1 MFSYVFFNINVF
13 ILDRNN
19 ENSLFFSLLHH
30 NNKTV
35 RFIYSFIPKNSMKNR
50 LKRGIL
56 AGSLA
61 AALALGCG
69 SDSSRAVGPKVD
81 DSYYTTENSRVR
93 NVEEARTRISQH
105 QGYNTNRRQLE
116 DRLNEVDGFFEKVNI
131 PVHDYTKEE
140 LDNLPREEISEMQYV
155 PVHDYT
161 GRSGSEQPMPAGK
174 SAQAILPIVHVP
186 YGEFSGDIDLDHDV
200 DFNDFF
206 LLADGFGDIY
216 TFEEFFKLA
225 DNFGREVNV
234 VPIVNNLTLDKNN
247 ADIGEEVLFT
257 GFAHD
262 IDGDNLRYSW
272 LVNGDEIEVNGGEL
286 RREFSNPGEYLV
298 GLRVTDDLG
307 AQSNELVRTLMVESR
322 GPELSLP
329 SDVSFD
335 QYVSGDFTGNVFILN
350 LDDYVFDTRF
360 SDSQLTWTVDDNSV
374 ENNQFTFWPR
384 LPFWFGYTEKALHLD
399 KDGNELVIN
408 PVANFSGSRY
418 VNFTVTNPD
427 GKDASKRVRVNVVK
441 TPEFDDWYN
450 DVVTGGYQDFDFD
463 EPPEISY
470 IWDANGVSR
479 EGEWPLSEG
488 RGPSPTQEEK
498 DYFVT
503 ADEMKIEVSDYFRPT
518 DVVSISNWN
527 ELMDSDK
534 TAVCYYI
541 DDYAVGG
548 TTYPIINRSG
558 KKIMFIGVNSISRPN
573 NRFLSIAI
581 HELYDHGVGMDHPE
595 NDRQALANTT
605 IFSGGN
611 RLDYIPNLDKTVID
625 SFYETKQ
632 Y

>member
-272 LVNGDEIEVNGGEL
+272 LVNGNEIEVNGGEL
-286 RREFSNPGEYLV
+286 RREFTNPGEYLV

-307 AQSNELVRTLMVESR
+307 AQSNELVRTLMVESK
-322 GPELSLP
+322 GPKLSLP
-329 SDVSFD
+329 SEISFD
-335 QYVSGDFTGNVFILN
+335 QYVSGDSTGNVFRLN
-350 LDDYVFDTRF
+350 LDDFVSDLRF

-374 ENNQFTFWPR
+374 DNNQFTFWPR
-384 LPFWFGYTEKALHLD
+384 ESFWHSYTEKALHLD

-427 GKDASKRVRVNVVK
+427 GRRDSKRVKVNVVR

-450 DVVTGGYQDFDFD
+450 DVVTGGGWDN
-463 EPPEISY
+463 PPKSFY
-470 IWDANGVSR
+470 IWTGNGRSQDS
-479 EGEWPLSEG
+479 ELPLSEG
-488 RGPSPTQEEK
+488 KGPLPTPEEISHFERVAQMIPQVSNFF
-498 DYFVT
+498 DPLEIRYT
-503 ADEMKIEVSDYFRPT
+503 NSWDEWLANRDEGAILT
-518 DVVSISNWN
+518 
-527 ELMDSDK
+527 
-534 TAVCYYI
+534 YI
-541 DDYAVGG
+541 DNSGLNGG
-548 TTYPIINRSG
+548 TTPYLGQSFTY
-558 KKIMFIGVNSISRPN
+558 KLIGVNSKDRTDKFFPIT
-573 NRFLSIAI
+573 L
-581 HELYDHGVGMDHPE
+581 HELFDHGVGMDHPE
-595 NDRQALANTT
+595 NDRQELFSTT

-611 RLDYIPNLDKTVID
+611 RLDYIPNRDKAVID
-625 SFYETKQ
+625 SFYETRQ